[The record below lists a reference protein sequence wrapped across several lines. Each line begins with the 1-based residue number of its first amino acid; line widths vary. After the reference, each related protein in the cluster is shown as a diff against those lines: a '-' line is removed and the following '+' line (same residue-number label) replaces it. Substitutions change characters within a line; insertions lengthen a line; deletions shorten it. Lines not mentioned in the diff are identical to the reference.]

1 MSRLSRILIR
11 VRDLELARSFYG
23 PKGIGLFVAAS
34 TNEWLLFSSV
44 TDMIENR
51 SLRHQQTHTQQTQ
64 QQTQTHQPQQQQTQ
78 QQTQTNH
85 QPQQQTLLH
94 LEKIDKQEKHM
105 KHQEK
110 LGNNSILLHVHQTF
124 DEAELSYGFSPALC
138 FDVRDAAILVPK
150 LISLGAK
157 MDGAIDFG
165 PRATVVSLRSPDGA
179 MVTLIEQIEDKKV

>member
-1 MSRLSRILIR
+1 
-11 VRDLELARSFYG
+11 
-23 PKGIGLFVAAS
+23 
-34 TNEWLLFSSV
+34 
-44 TDMIENR
+44 
-51 SLRHQQTHTQQTQ
+51 
-64 QQTQTHQPQQQQTQ
+64 
-78 QQTQTNH
+78 
-85 QPQQQTLLH
+85 
-94 LEKIDKQEKHM
+94 M
-105 KHQEK
+105 KHQEQ

-138 FDVRDAAILVPK
+138 FDVTDAATLVPK

>member
-1 MSRLSRILIR
+1 
-11 VRDLELARSFYG
+11 
-23 PKGIGLFVAAS
+23 
-34 TNEWLLFSSV
+34 
-44 TDMIENR
+44 MIENR
-51 SLRHQQTHTQQTQ
+51 SLQHQQTHTHHKQ

-78 QQTQTNH
+78 QQTQTYH
-85 QPQQQTLLH
+85 QPQQQQQTSLH

-105 KHQEK
+105 KHLEQ

-138 FDVRDAAILVPK
+138 FDVTDAATLVPK